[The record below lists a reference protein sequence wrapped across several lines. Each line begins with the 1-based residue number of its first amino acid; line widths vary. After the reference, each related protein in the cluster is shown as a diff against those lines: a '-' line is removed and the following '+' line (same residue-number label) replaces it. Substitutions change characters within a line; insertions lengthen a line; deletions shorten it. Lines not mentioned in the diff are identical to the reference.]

1 MKTFLRIF
9 SYSRPYS
16 RVVPPFIIFTLLG
29 VLFSV
34 ANFAMIMPLLDVLF
48 DKVEPDKIA
57 LYSQKPEFSFSLDFI
72 IEYFNYYF
80 IGLIENQGKSFGLLF
95 ICIILVVSVFLTNL
109 FRAIAGIV
117 RTKWRTKILRDIR
130 LELFQK
136 VSRLHMG
143 FFTNQKRGDVIS
155 RFSNDMSEIDYT
167 ITYTL
172 NNLFKEPVTL
182 IVYFIVLFIIS
193 VKLTLFTLIL
203 LPITGGVIAEIVR
216 RLRRRAIQSQDSLGR
231 IVNIV
236 DETLGGMRIIK
247 AFNARNFIL
256 KKFTREIKFFK
267 RANDSIGIKSE
278 ISSPISEF
286 LGVSV
291 VAGIIYYGGSLVL
304 SENSVLSASEFITY
318 IAIYSQVLNPSKA
331 INKGLS
337 EIQKGL
343 ASAKRVFSL
352 MDTNPEITEKPDA
365 IQLKPFENCIEFR
378 DVDFIYETEPVL
390 KNINFKLEKGKT
402 VALVGTSGGGK
413 STMADLVPRFYDPEK
428 GSVLIDGIDIR
439 DCTLD
444 SIRAIMGIVT
454 QDSILFNDTVFNNIA
469 FGSEE
474 ATLDDVIKAA
484 KIANAHDFIEEMD
497 QGYDSVM
504 GERGTKLSG
513 GQRQRIS
520 IARAI
525 LKNPPILILDE
536 ATSALDSE
544 SEKLVQQA
552 LSNLMQNRTS
562 LVIAHRLSTIQH
574 ADEILVIQNGEI
586 IERGT
591 HDSLLL
597 NKSGV
602 YTKLHEIQKT

>member
-1 MKTFLRIF
+1 
-9 SYSRPYS
+9 
-16 RVVPPFIIFTLLG
+16 
-29 VLFSV
+29 
-34 ANFAMIMPLLDVLF
+34 
-48 DKVEPDKIA
+48 
-57 LYSQKPEFSFSLDFI
+57 
-72 IEYFNYYF
+72 
-80 IGLIENQGKSFGLLF
+80 
-95 ICIILVVSVFLTNL
+95 
-109 FRAIAGIV
+109 
-117 RTKWRTKILRDIR
+117 
-130 LELFQK
+130 
-136 VSRLHMG
+136 
-143 FFTNQKRGDVIS
+143 
-155 RFSNDMSEIDYT
+155 
-167 ITYTL
+167 
-172 NNLFKEPVTL
+172 
-182 IVYFIVLFIIS
+182 
-193 VKLTLFTLIL
+193 
-203 LPITGGVIAEIVR
+203 VIAEIVR

>member
-236 DETLGGMRIIK
+236 DETLGGIPVR
-247 AFNARNFIL
+247 
-256 KKFTREIKFFK
+256 
-267 RANDSIGIKSE
+267 G
-278 ISSPISEF
+278 
-286 LGVSV
+286 
-291 VAGIIYYGGSLVL
+291 
-304 SENSVLSASEFITY
+304 
-318 IAIYSQVLNPSKA
+318 
-331 INKGLS
+331 
-337 EIQKGL
+337 
-343 ASAKRVFSL
+343 
-352 MDTNPEITEKPDA
+352 
-365 IQLKPFENCIEFR
+365 FR
-378 DVDFIYETEPVL
+378 
-390 KNINFKLEKGKT
+390 
-402 VALVGTSGGGK
+402 
-413 STMADLVPRFYDPEK
+413 
-428 GSVLIDGIDIR
+428 
-439 DCTLD
+439 
-444 SIRAIMGIVT
+444 
-454 QDSILFNDTVFNNIA
+454 
-469 FGSEE
+469 
-474 ATLDDVIKAA
+474 
-484 KIANAHDFIEEMD
+484 
-497 QGYDSVM
+497 
-504 GERGTKLSG
+504 
-513 GQRQRIS
+513 
-520 IARAI
+520 
-525 LKNPPILILDE
+525 
-536 ATSALDSE
+536 
-544 SEKLVQQA
+544 
-552 LSNLMQNRTS
+552 
-562 LVIAHRLSTIQH
+562 
-574 ADEILVIQNGEI
+574 
-586 IERGT
+586 
-591 HDSLLL
+591 
-597 NKSGV
+597 
-602 YTKLHEIQKT
+602 

>member
-1 MKTFLRIF
+1 
-9 SYSRPYS
+9 
-16 RVVPPFIIFTLLG
+16 
-29 VLFSV
+29 
-34 ANFAMIMPLLDVLF
+34 
-48 DKVEPDKIA
+48 
-57 LYSQKPEFSFSLDFI
+57 
-72 IEYFNYYF
+72 
-80 IGLIENQGKSFGLLF
+80 
-95 ICIILVVSVFLTNL
+95 
-109 FRAIAGIV
+109 
-117 RTKWRTKILRDIR
+117 
-130 LELFQK
+130 
-136 VSRLHMG
+136 MG

>member
-1 MKTFLRIF
+1 
-9 SYSRPYS
+9 
-16 RVVPPFIIFTLLG
+16 
-29 VLFSV
+29 
-34 ANFAMIMPLLDVLF
+34 
-48 DKVEPDKIA
+48 
-57 LYSQKPEFSFSLDFI
+57 
-72 IEYFNYYF
+72 
-80 IGLIENQGKSFGLLF
+80 
-95 ICIILVVSVFLTNL
+95 
-109 FRAIAGIV
+109 
-117 RTKWRTKILRDIR
+117 
-130 LELFQK
+130 
-136 VSRLHMG
+136 
-143 FFTNQKRGDVIS
+143 
-155 RFSNDMSEIDYT
+155 
-167 ITYTL
+167 
-172 NNLFKEPVTL
+172 
-182 IVYFIVLFIIS
+182 
-193 VKLTLFTLIL
+193 
-203 LPITGGVIAEIVR
+203 
-216 RLRRRAIQSQDSLGR
+216 
-231 IVNIV
+231 
-236 DETLGGMRIIK
+236 
-247 AFNARNFIL
+247 
-256 KKFTREIKFFK
+256 
-267 RANDSIGIKSE
+267 
-278 ISSPISEF
+278 
-286 LGVSV
+286 
-291 VAGIIYYGGSLVL
+291 
-304 SENSVLSASEFITY
+304 
-318 IAIYSQVLNPSKA
+318 
-331 INKGLS
+331 
-337 EIQKGL
+337 
-343 ASAKRVFSL
+343 

-378 DVDFIYETEPVL
+378 DVDFIYEIEPVL

-469 FGSEE
+469 FGLEE